1 MKNTLAKD
9 MLIQGKSFVKFYLKF
24 ACTIVW
30 ESIAQL
36 ITYMMG
42 IKMEKLCLYGANPSQ
57 FFYQMRWVTV
67 YVWMTLEVLLHGQ
80 EA

>member
-1 MKNTLAKD
+1 MF
-9 MLIQGKSFVKFYLKF
+9 IQGEFLAKFYLKF

-42 IKMEKLCLYGANPSQ
+42 IKMEKLCLYGANPCQ
-57 FFYQMRWVTV
+57 FFLSKDMGYSLCLNDTWGVM
-67 YVWMTLEVLLHGQ
+67 G
-80 EA
+80 